1 MHPSCIVFI
10 VQIPVNSTT
19 ATIEFESEYDRIFI
33 PRSQVSNFSVIS
45 RDFIHACYQTQGPVY
60 SEVSTLPSQ
69 STGYL
74 LDPKIV
80 DYTTVDFEATKSRA
94 RAMPKPKPVQ
104 KNAAK
109 GMHNYVHTMY

>member
-33 PRSQVSNFSVIS
+33 PRSQVSNFSVYNY
-45 RDFIHACYQTQGPVY
+45 FHTCVLYQTHGQVY

-94 RAMPKPKPVQ
+94 RAMPKPKPV
-104 KNAAK
+104 
-109 GMHNYVHTMY
+109 

>member
-1 MHPSCIVFI
+1 MDALFI
-10 VQIPVNSTT
+10 AIYVLLVGS
-19 ATIEFESEYDRIFI
+19 
-33 PRSQVSNFSVIS
+33 VS
-45 RDFIHACYQTQGPVY
+45 VY

-80 DYTTVDFEATKSRA
+80 DYTTIDFEATKSRA

-104 KNAAK
+104 KNATK
-109 GMHNYVHTMY
+109 GMHNYVHTMYILMTGCINYGLIAQALKLTS